1 MYRPSFL
8 TRYGFKIFIGVL
20 GLVLIAL
27 SASMIR
33 AVDAAQDL
41 PWMPIYAMFG
51 IWPYLFVGFNGVG
64 IVVYAIARRP
74 LGE

>member
-8 TRYGFKIFIGVL
+8 ARYGFKIFLGVISL
-20 GLVLIAL
+20 ALIVL

-33 AVDAAQDL
+33 AVDAADDL
-41 PWMPIYAMFG
+41 PWMPVYAMFG
-51 IWPYLFVGFNGVG
+51 IWPYLFISVNGVG
-64 IVVYAIARRP
+64 IVLYAIARRP